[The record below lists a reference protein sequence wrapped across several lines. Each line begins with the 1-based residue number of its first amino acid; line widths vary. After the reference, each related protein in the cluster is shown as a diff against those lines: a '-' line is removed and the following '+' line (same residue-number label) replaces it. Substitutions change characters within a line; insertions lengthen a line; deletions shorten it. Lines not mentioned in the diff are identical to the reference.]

1 MSTYLT
7 SLNTAKARELAA
19 RYALKIVEELEPK
32 IIGLGTGRTTKKF
45 IDLMINELDLSK
57 YKFVISSIDT
67 LLYLTRKARIVIDPN
82 ANPDIYIDS
91 ADEVDVRLN
100 MIKGGGGALLREK
113 VLSQRSAYNVFIV
126 DYNKLSERIG
136 SKSPVPIE
144 VVPNALNN
152 VLIELRRL
160 GFKAKLRMSKTRMG
174 PTITDNNNYIM
185 DVYIPPIDDPEGLD
199 LKLKKITGVVETGL
213 FYNIIDVLIV
223 GYPNNVIRIQGS
235 RCH

>member
-7 SLNTAKARELAA
+7 SLNTAKARELATK
-19 RYALKIVEELEPK
+19 YALKIVEELEPK

>member
-1 MSTYLT
+1 MSMYLASSSIT
-7 SLNTAKARELAA
+7 KARELVA
-19 RYALKIVEELEPK
+19 RYTLKIIEELEPK

-57 YKFVISSIDT
+57 YKFVPSSIDT
-67 LLYLTRKARIVIDPN
+67 LLHLTKKARVVIDPN

-113 VLSQRSAYNVFIV
+113 ALSQRSTYNVFIV
-126 DYNKLSERIG
+126 DHSKLSEKVG

-152 VLIELRRL
+152 VLIELKRL
-160 GFKAKLRMSKTRMG
+160 GFKLRLRMSKTRMG
-174 PTITDNNNYIM
+174 PTITDNNNYII
-185 DVYIPPIDDPEGLD
+185 DVYTPPIDNPEDLD
-199 LKLKKITGVVETGL
+199 IKLKRITGVVETGL

-223 GYPNNVIRIQGS
+223 GYPNNVIRIQGN
-235 RCH
+235 RHH